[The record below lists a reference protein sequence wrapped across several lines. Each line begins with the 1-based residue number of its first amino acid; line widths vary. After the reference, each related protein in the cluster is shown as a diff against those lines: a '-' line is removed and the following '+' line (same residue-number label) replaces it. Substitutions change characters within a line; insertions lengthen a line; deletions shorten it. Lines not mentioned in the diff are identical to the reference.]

1 MVGKEDLDSK
11 FVEIL
16 EEKVS
21 KYKKSEPAK
30 YKEVFSIETL
40 LGAGKYLDSLKPKS
54 KYREYKYQILEFID
68 ILDKDHNLSK
78 KEIVSLQQKYLSA
91 LAIYL
96 RRDHSFEEKYGWFWS
111 GVFNLALDVI
121 LIIVGIAK
129 YYYYIPIFT
138 IIAVIRNVSKL
149 KKANKEG
156 KYIDF

>member
-11 FVEIL
+11 FIEIL

-21 KYKKSEPAK
+21 KYKKSEPAR

-40 LGAGKYLDSLKPKS
+40 FGTSKYLDSLKPKS

-96 RRDHSFEEKYGWFWS
+96 CNDHSFVEKHGWFWR
-111 GVFNLALDVI
+111 GVFSLVLDVT
-121 LIIVGIAK
+121 LIIIGIAK

-138 IIAVIRNVSKL
+138 IIAVIRNASKL
-149 KKANKEG
+149 KKAKKEG